1 MQNLS
6 IEEKIEL
13 IHRMKNIPVTS
24 GREMKTEGRRRIL
37 LPFFVRLIG
46 SVILCGVI
54 YYMIKENLV
63 TKEVLLARVWGY
75 ESNAVEN
82 HVEVYVG
89 FLRKRLSA

>member
-13 IHRMKNIPVTS
+13 IHRMKNIPVAS

-63 TKEVLLARVWGY
+63 TKEVLL
-75 ESNAVEN
+75 ETFSSTKPINLIDF
-82 HVEVYVG
+82 
-89 FLRKRLSA
+89 FLPIKYTFMR

>member
-63 TKEVLLARVWGY
+63 TKEFLLETFSSAKPI
-75 ESNAVEN
+75 NLIDF
-82 HVEVYVG
+82 
-89 FLRKRLSA
+89 FLPIKYTFMR